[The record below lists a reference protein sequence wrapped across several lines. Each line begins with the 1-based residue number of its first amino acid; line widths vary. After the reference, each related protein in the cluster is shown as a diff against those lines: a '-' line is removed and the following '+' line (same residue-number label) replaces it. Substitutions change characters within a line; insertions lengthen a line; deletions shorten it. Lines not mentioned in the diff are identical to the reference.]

1 MINEN
6 QLNLSNQ
13 SLDPLFNP
21 RSVAIL
27 GASAT
32 KFKIGNLQVKTLLD
46 GKFIGEIYPIN
57 PKAKEIE
64 GLKCYPSLSDVPNDI
79 DLAIFCL
86 SAEQVQQG
94 LEECGKKN
102 VKAAII
108 FSAGF
113 SETGKEGIE
122 KQKVL
127 TEIARNNGIRI
138 IGPNCVGL
146 VNLSNGLIG
155 TFSPAILSVPLD
167 GQRGVGYV
175 SQSGAFGVLTYMAAA
190 QNDLSFNYFV
200 SVGNEME
207 TEFADV
213 VEYMVHDPKVSII
226 SGYLEGAKNPDKLR
240 DLAKQALDKN
250 KPIIVMKTGRST
262 AGSRAAASHT
272 GSLAGSDKIY
282 DAFFKQSGIVRADDY
297 EDIISFSKLF
307 LSNKLPS
314 GRNTVIITSSG
325 GRGINEADR
334 CEANG
339 LTIIPLSERTK
350 EKIMLKIPTF
360 ASASNPVD
368 LTAAA
373 SVSNPELFIA
383 PLRALIEDPEVDNII
398 FTEFPNYWDADHPL
412 LKEFIDLCKASDKFI
427 FITSFP
433 LVGMSIPQGIEEL
446 VKNGIP
452 VVPGNL
458 NPIRGFAKLVE
469 YSEYY
474 RKNKELNAFEQ
485 LEIPKLIEKQ
495 EIERLLPA
503 GKTLSE
509 AEATAILDH
518 YQIPTTKRF
527 LANTAEEASNYA
539 TKIGFPVVLKVDS
552 PDIPHKTE
560 ADAIRLNVTD
570 EQEVIEAFADITRNA
585 LKYKPDARIN
595 GISVQEMLPKGV
607 EVIIGANNDPVFG
620 PVIMFGLG
628 GIFVEVFKDVSLRV
642 APLSRKDAL
651 EMIEEI
657 KGKAILKGAR
667 GKEPVHIESIIDVL
681 LKVSALVTD
690 HKDSIKELDINPL
703 IVYGDGI
710 KAADAM
716 LVIGN
721 EAEVKT
727 TIRG

>member
-1 MINEN
+1 MINEK

-46 GKFIGEIYPIN
+46 GKYIGEIYPIN

-122 KQKVL
+122 KQKVI
-127 TEIARNNGIRI
+127 TEIARKNGIRI

-213 VEYMVHDPKVSII
+213 VEYMVHDPKISII
-226 SGYLEGAKNPDKLR
+226 SGYLEGAKKPEKLR

-250 KPIIVMKTGRST
+250 KPIIVMKTGRSI

-334 CEANG
+334 CEEYG
-339 LTIIPLSERTK
+339 LTILPLSERTK
-350 EKIMLKIPTF
+350 EKIMSNIPTF

-373 SVSNPELFIA
+373 AVSNPELFIA

-398 FTEFPNYWDADHPL
+398 FTEFPNYWDANHPL
-412 LKEFIDLCKASDKFI
+412 LKEFIDLCKDSNKFI

-433 LVGMSIPQGIEEL
+433 LEGMSIPQGMEEL

-474 RKNKELNAFEQ
+474 RKNKELHAFEQ

-495 EIERLLPA
+495 DIEALLPA
-503 GKTLSE
+503 GMTLSE
-509 AEATAILDH
+509 SEATTILDH
-518 YQIPTTKRF
+518 YQIPTTKRT
-527 LANTAEEASNYA
+527 LATTAEEASNYA
-539 TKIGFPVVLKVDS
+539 TNMGYPVVLKVDS

-560 ADAIRLNVTD
+560 ADAIRLNVKG
-570 EQEVIEAFADITRNA
+570 EEEVVEAFDEITRNA

-595 GISVQEMLPKGV
+595 GISVQEMLPNGV

-642 APLSRKDAL
+642 APLSRKDAH

-667 GKEPVHIESIIDVL
+667 GKEPVDIESIIDVL
-681 LKVSALVTD
+681 LKVSALVID
-690 HKDSIKELDINPL
+690 HKDFIKELDINPL
-703 IVYGDGI
+703 IVYGNGI

-721 EAEVKT
+721 ESELKT

>member
-1 MINEN
+1 MTNEN
-6 QLNLSNQ
+6 QIDLSNQ

-27 GASAT
+27 GASAN
-32 KFKIGNLQVKTLLD
+32 KYKIGNLQVKTLLD

-57 PKAKEIE
+57 RKAKEIE
-64 GLKCYPSLSDVPNDI
+64 GLKCYPSLLDVPNDI

-86 SAEQVQQG
+86 NAEQVQQG
-94 LEECGKKN
+94 LEECAKKN

-113 SETGKEGIE
+113 SETGQEGIE

-127 TEIARNNGIRI
+127 TEIAKKNGIRI
-138 IGPNCVGL
+138 VGPNCVGL

-167 GQRGVGYV
+167 GQQGVGYV

-190 QNDLSFNYFV
+190 QNELSFNYFV

-207 TEFADV
+207 TEFSDI
-213 VEYMVHDPKVSII
+213 VEYMIHDPKISVI
-226 SGYLEGAKNPDKLR
+226 SGYLEGSKNPEKLR
-240 DLAKQALDKN
+240 ILAKDALDKN
-250 KPIIVMKTGRST
+250 KPIIVMKTGRSI

-272 GSLAGSDKIY
+272 GSLAGSDHVY
-282 DAFFKQSGIVRADDY
+282 DAFFTQSGIVRADDY

-307 LSNKLPS
+307 LSNKLPK

-339 LTIIPLSERTK
+339 LTIIPLSEKTK
-350 EKIMLKIPTF
+350 EKIMLNIPTY

-412 LKEFIDLCKASDKFI
+412 LKEFIGLCKASDKFI

-433 LVGMSIPQGIEEL
+433 LVGMSIPQGTAEL

-474 RKNKELNAFEQ
+474 RKNKELHVFEQ

-495 EIERLLPA
+495 DIEKLLPA

-509 AEATAILDH
+509 SEASAILDH
-518 YQIPTTKRF
+518 YQIPTTKRS
-527 LANTAEEASNYA
+527 LATTAEEASNFA
-539 TKIGFPVVLKVDS
+539 TKMGYPVVLKVDS

-560 ADAIRLNVTD
+560 ADAIRLNVKD
-570 EQEVIEAFADITRNA
+570 EQEVVKAFTEITRNA
-585 LKYKPDARIN
+585 LKYKPDAIIN
-595 GISVQEMLPKGV
+595 GISVQEMLPEGV

-642 APLSRKDAL
+642 APISRKDAH

-657 KGKAILKGAR
+657 KGKAILKGTR
-667 GKEPVHIESIIDVL
+667 GKDPVHIESIIDVL

-690 HKDSIKELDINPL
+690 YKDSIKELDINPL
-703 IVYGDGI
+703 IVYRDGI

-721 EAEVKT
+721 ESEVKT

>member
-1 MINEN
+1 MTIEN
-6 QLNLSNQ
+6 HLNRSNQ
-13 SLDPLFNP
+13 SLEPLFNP
-21 RSVAIL
+21 RSVAVL

-32 KFKIGNLQVKTLLD
+32 KYKIGNLQVKTLLD

-86 SAEQVQQG
+86 NADQVQQG
-94 LEECGKKN
+94 LEECAKKN

-113 SETGKEGIE
+113 SETGEEGIE

-127 TEIARNNGIRI
+127 TEIARKNGIRI

-190 QNDLSFNYFV
+190 QNNLSFNYFV

-213 VEYMVHDPKVSII
+213 VEYMVHDPKISII

-240 DLAKQALDKN
+240 NLAKEALDKN

-334 CEANG
+334 CESYG
-339 LTIIPLSERTK
+339 LNIIPLSEKTMEEIK
-350 EKIMLKIPTF
+350 LHIPDF

-383 PLRALIEDPEVDNII
+383 PLRALIEDPDVDNII
-398 FTEFPNYWDADHPL
+398 FTEFPNYWGADHPL
-412 LKEFIDLCKASDKFI
+412 LKEFIDICKGSDKFI
-427 FITSFP
+427 FVTSFP
-433 LVGMSIPQGIEEL
+433 LEGMSIPQGTAEL

-458 NPIRGFAKLVE
+458 NPIRGLAKLVE

-474 RKNKELNAFEQ
+474 RKNKELLALRQIET
-485 LEIPKLIEKQ
+485 PRVIEKQ
-495 EIERLLPA
+495 EIDTILHP

-509 AEATAILDH
+509 SEASAVLDH
-518 YQIPTTKRF
+518 YRIPTTKRVI
-527 LANTAEEASNYA
+527 AKTAAEASNAA
-539 TKIGFPVVLKVDS
+539 TKMGYPVVLKVDS
-552 PDIPHKTE
+552 SDIPHKTE
-560 ADAIRLNVTD
+560 ADAIRLNVKN
-570 EQEVIEAFADITRNA
+570 EQEVEKAFIEITRNA
-585 LKYKPDARIN
+585 RSYKPDATIN
-595 GISVQEMLPKGV
+595 GISIQEMLPEGV

-620 PVIMFGLG
+620 PVVMFGLG

-642 APLSRKDAL
+642 SPLTRKDAY

-667 GKEPVHIESIIDVL
+667 GKAPVHIESIVDVL

-690 HKDSIKELDINPL
+690 YKDSIKELDINPL
-703 IVYGDGI
+703 IVYEDGI